1 MVTWELIKKLMNCFS
16 GSLINQCGEFIAHIK
31 ANVYFNLSTCETE
44 LDIKCKILEW
54 FSRSTFKGC
63 PYNSNRSNKQFHK
76 FMLDGINKFLET
88 EFTEEDMIRIYVS
101 LGNAVNHSLTIK
113 FIESGYDLSVLER
126 LESADKQAS
135 KYADNEVLK
144 PAT

>member
-1 MVTWELIKKLMNCFS
+1 MINWEIIQRLMNCFQNS
-16 GSLINQCGEFIAHIK
+16 VINQNGEFIAHIK

-54 FSRSTFKGC
+54 FSRNTFKGC

-126 LESADKQAS
+126 LECA
-135 KYADNEVLK
+135 E
-144 PAT
+144 

>member
-16 GSLINQCGEFIAHIK
+16 GSLINQNGEFIAHIK

-54 FSRSTFKGC
+54 FSRSAFKMC
-63 PYNSNRSNKQFHK
+63 PYDSNRRNKEFHR
-76 FMLDGINKFLET
+76 FMLNGINRFLET
-88 EFTEEDMIRIYVS
+88 EFTVSDIEEIYTY
-101 LGNAVNHSLTIK
+101 LGNAINHSLTIK

-126 LESADKQAS
+126 GAE
-135 KYADNEVLK
+135 
-144 PAT
+144 